1 MARGL
6 VRRAQDGVAAQRWR
20 SADTRPIAP
29 FIKPVT
35 QLALLLAL
43 SLIGVVLAFGF
54 GRLEVKRGPVSA
66 TVKRAEGALERASV
80 AVLRLGAVRGLALA
94 GVPALGLAVFA
105 LVAGERGTVPA
116 TGRAAFLVLALLA
129 GAASALVQA
138 RLALGLG
145 TRAASSAAAAVARGS
160 ARAMRPLLRAAAAV
174 AIFGEGWG
182 ILGVA
187 GAFASLYAVRGGFAG
202 TGESSQLAA
211 EVVRLLPA
219 FALGAGVAALA
230 LSREGSIAATA
241 ARIGGGQA
249 TSLDPSSD
257 DRDARD
263 PALLA
268 ELVGH
273 LTGELLPRA
282 LTSYVCGLCA
292 TVSVALL
299 ALSSGGEPGKEPLNW
314 LVLVVLVRGFGAVG
328 SVCGVFAARATDE
341 EAPLHALWRG
351 QVSALAV
358 SLFGLGAALF
368 WLQRGHFLPLFAAGS
383 LGLLTLALVGQL
395 SWVPLR
401 RGTSATREL
410 SDARSNG
417 EAGTIAR
424 GASSGL
430 ASLWPALVLPAL
442 VLSLLERAFA
452 QATPPGL
459 VLVTFAA
466 GALSLSPLALSMAGF
481 SLLATHA
488 RGVVTLARLDVE
500 PRRRGGRLE
509 DASVLGA
516 AAGSTQVTLALS
528 LSLLLGLLSL
538 GSSGASAAPSGSLGF
553 AAFATVAGVVLVLLI
568 AARATRSAVLGARL
582 VAVEVERQL
591 REFPRQQGIPA
602 VPVDFT
608 PSYKGCVE
616 AALNAARGASLVELA
631 SLLVAP
637 FLLGALLHWGASPTL
652 STPLA
657 SFGVA
662 AVLAGL
668 VLTLG
673 GRATRAMLSEL
684 RRRLRS
690 SDAGLVPRATAEAES
705 FGELVGVTAASSV
718 EALALVLALTVL
730 SLAPLLR

>member
-1 MARGL
+1 
-6 VRRAQDGVAAQRWR
+6 
-20 SADTRPIAP
+20 
-29 FIKPVT
+29 VT

-43 SLIGVVLAFGF
+43 SLMGVVLSFGF

-80 AVLRLGAVRGLALA
+80 AVLRLGAARGLVLL
-94 GVPALGLAVFA
+94 GVPALGLSGFA
-105 LVAGERGTVPA
+105 LLGGGQGSIPA
-116 TGRAAFLVLALLA
+116 PGRAAFLVVALLA

-138 RLALGLG
+138 RLTLGLG

-160 ARAMRPLLRAAAAV
+160 VRAMRPLLRAAAAV

-187 GAFASLYAVRGGFAG
+187 AAFASLYAVRGGFAA
-202 TGESSQLAA
+202 TDESTALVG

-219 FALGAGVAALA
+219 FALGAAVASLA
-230 LSREGSIAATA
+230 LSREGSVAATA
-241 ARIGGGQA
+241 ARVGGGQA
-249 TSLDPSSD
+249 TFDASSERD
-257 DRDARD
+257 DARD

-273 LTGELLPRA
+273 LAGELLPRA

-299 ALSSGGEPGKEPLNW
+299 SLSGGDGGKNALSW
-314 LVLVVLVRGFGAVG
+314 LVLMVLVRGFGAVG

-351 QVSALAV
+351 QASALLV

-368 WLQRGHFLPLFAAGS
+368 WLQREHWLPLFAAGA
-383 LGLLTLALVGQL
+383 LGLATLALVGQL
-395 SWVPLR
+395 SWFPLR
-401 RGTSATREL
+401 RGTSASREL
-410 SDARSNG
+410 SEARSSG
-417 EAGTIAR
+417 EAATIAR
-424 GASSGL
+424 GASAGL

-442 VLSLLERAFA
+442 VVGLLERALSRG
-452 QATPPGL
+452 TPAGL

-466 GALSLSPLALSMAGF
+466 GALSLAPLALSMAGF
-481 SLLATHA
+481 SLLTTHA
-488 RGVVTLARLDVE
+488 RGVVALARLEVE
-500 PRRRGGRLE
+500 ARRRSSRLE

-516 AAGSTQVTLALS
+516 AAGSTHVTLALA

-538 GSSGASAAPSGSLGF
+538 SSGAAPAASGSLGF
-553 AAFATVAGVVLVLLI
+553 AAFATVTGVALVLLF

-591 REFPRQQGIPA
+591 REFPRQQG
-602 VPVDFT
+602 VPTVPSDFT

-616 AALNAARGASLVELA
+616 ASLNAARAASVLELA
-631 SLLVAP
+631 GLLVAP
-637 FLLGALLHWGASPTL
+637 FVLGALLHWGATPTL
-652 STPLA
+652 GSPLTG
-657 SFGVA
+657 FGVA
-662 AVLAGL
+662 AVLAAL

-673 GRATRAMLSEL
+673 GRATRATLGEL

-690 SDAGLVPRATAEAES
+690 SEAGLAPRASAEAES

-730 SLAPLLR
+730 CLAPLLR

>member
-1 MARGL
+1 M
-6 VRRAQDGVAAQRWR
+6 
-20 SADTRPIAP
+20 
-29 FIKPVT
+29 T

-80 AVLRLGAVRGLALA
+80 AVLRLGAARGLLLL
-94 GVPALGLAVFA
+94 GVPALGLTGFA
-105 LVAGERGTVPA
+105 LLGGGQGSIPA
-116 TGRAAFLVLALLA
+116 PGRAAFLVVALLA
-129 GAASALVQA
+129 GAISALVQA
-138 RLALGLG
+138 RLAVGLG

-182 ILGVA
+182 ILGLA
-187 GAFASLYAVRGGFAG
+187 GAFASLYAVRGGFAAA
-202 TGESSQLAA
+202 GESTALVG

-219 FALGAGVAALA
+219 FALGAAVASLA
-230 LSREGSIAATA
+230 LSREGSVAATA
-241 ARIGGGQA
+241 ARVGGGQA
-249 TSLDPSSD
+249 AFESSSD
-257 DRDARD
+257 RDEPRDARDARD

-273 LTGELLPRA
+273 LAGELLPRA

-299 ALSSGGEPGKEPLNW
+299 ALSGGDGGKGALSW
-314 LVLVVLVRGFGAVG
+314 LVLVVLVRSFGAVG
-328 SVCGVFAARATDE
+328 SVCGVLAARATDD

-351 QVSALAV
+351 QASALLV

-368 WLQRGHFLPLFAAGS
+368 WLQREHWWPLFAAGG
-383 LGLLTLALVGQL
+383 LGLATLALVGQL
-395 SWVPLR
+395 SWFPLR
-401 RGTSATREL
+401 RGTSAAREL
-410 SDARSNG
+410 SDARTSG
-417 EAGTIAR
+417 EAATIAR
-424 GASSGL
+424 GASAGL

-442 VLSLLERAFA
+442 VVGLLERGLS
-452 QATPPGL
+452 QATPSGL
-459 VLVTFAA
+459 LLVTFAA
-466 GALSLSPLALSMAGF
+466 GALSLGPLALSMAGF
-481 SLLATHA
+481 SLLTTHA
-488 RGVVTLARLDVE
+488 RGVVALARLEVE
-500 PRRRGGRLE
+500 ARRRSGRLD
-509 DASVLGA
+509 DAGVLGA

-538 GSSGASAAPSGSLGF
+538 NGGAAQAPSSSLGF
-553 AAFATVAGVVLVLLI
+553 AAFATVGGVVLVLVF
-568 AARATRSAVLGARL
+568 AARATRSAVVGARL

-591 REFPRQQGIPA
+591 RELPRPHGVLA
-602 VPVDFT
+602 VPSDFT

-616 AALNAARGASLVELA
+616 ASLSAARAASVAELA
-631 SLLVAP
+631 GLLVAP
-637 FLLGALLHWGASPTL
+637 FLLGALLRWGASPTL
-652 STPLA
+652 GSPLIG
-657 SFGVA
+657 FGVA
-662 AVLAGL
+662 AVLVGL

-673 GRATRAMLSEL
+673 GRATRAALGEL

-690 SDAGLVPRATAEAES
+690 SDAGLVPRAAAEAES

-730 SLAPLLR
+730 CLVPLLR

>member
-1 MARGL
+1 
-6 VRRAQDGVAAQRWR
+6 
-20 SADTRPIAP
+20 
-29 FIKPVT
+29 VT

-43 SLIGVVLAFGF
+43 SLMGVVLSFGF

-80 AVLRLGAVRGLALA
+80 AVLRLGAARGLALLS
-94 GVPALGLAVFA
+94 VPALGLTGFA
-105 LVAGERGTVPA
+105 LLGGGQGSIPA
-116 TGRAAFLVLALLA
+116 PGRAAFLVVALLA

-145 TRAASSAAAAVARGS
+145 TRAASSAATAVARGS

-187 GAFASLYAVRGGFAG
+187 AAFASLYAVRGGFAA
-202 TGESSQLAA
+202 TGESTALVG

-219 FALGAGVAALA
+219 FALGAAVASLA
-230 LSREGSIAATA
+230 LSREGSVAATA
-241 ARIGGGQA
+241 ARVGGGQA
-249 TSLDPSSD
+249 TFDASSERD
-257 DRDARD
+257 DARDARD

-273 LTGELLPRA
+273 LAGELLPRA

-299 ALSSGGEPGKEPLNW
+299 SLSGGDGGKGALSW

-351 QVSALAV
+351 QASALLV

-368 WLQRGHFLPLFAAGS
+368 WLQREHWLPLFAAGA
-383 LGLLTLALVGQL
+383 LGLATLALVGQL
-395 SWVPLR
+395 SWFPLR
-401 RGTSATREL
+401 RGTSAAREL
-410 SDARSNG
+410 SEARSSG
-417 EAGTIAR
+417 EAATIAR
-424 GASSGL
+424 GASAGL
-430 ASLWPALVLPAL
+430 ASLWPALILPAL
-442 VLSLLERAFA
+442 VVGLLERTLSHG
-452 QATPPGL
+452 TPAGL
-459 VLVTFAA
+459 LLVTFAA

-481 SLLATHA
+481 SLLTTHA
-488 RGVVTLARLDVE
+488 RGVVALARLEVE
-500 PRRRGGRLE
+500 ARRRSSRLD
-509 DASVLGA
+509 DAGVLGA
-516 AAGSTQVTLALS
+516 AAGSTQVTLALA

-538 GSSGASAAPSGSLGF
+538 SSGAAPAASGSLGF
-553 AAFATVAGVVLVLLI
+553 AAFATVTGVALVLLF
-568 AARATRSAVLGARL
+568 AARATRSAVVGARL

-591 REFPRQQGIPA
+591 REFPRQQG
-602 VPVDFT
+602 VPTVPSDFT

-616 AALNAARGASLVELA
+616 ASLNAARAASVLELA
-631 SLLVAP
+631 GLLGAP
-637 FLLGALLHWGASPTL
+637 FLLGALLHWGATPTL
-652 STPLA
+652 GSPLTG
-657 SFGVA
+657 FGVA

-673 GRATRAMLSEL
+673 GRATRATLSEL
-684 RRRLRS
+684 RRRLRG
-690 SDAGLVPRATAEAES
+690 SDAGLVPRASAEAES

-730 SLAPLLR
+730 CLAPLLR

>member
-1 MARGL
+1 
-6 VRRAQDGVAAQRWR
+6 
-20 SADTRPIAP
+20 
-29 FIKPVT
+29 VT

-43 SLIGVVLAFGF
+43 SLMGVVLSFGF

-80 AVLRLGAVRGLALA
+80 AVLRLGAARGLALLC
-94 GVPALGLAVFA
+94 VPALGLTGFA
-105 LVAGERGTVPA
+105 LLGGGQGSIPA
-116 TGRAAFLVLALLA
+116 PGRAAFLVVALLA

-187 GAFASLYAVRGGFAG
+187 AAFASLYAVRGGFAA
-202 TGESSQLAA
+202 TGESTALVG

-219 FALGAGVAALA
+219 FALGAAVASLA
-230 LSREGSIAATA
+230 LSREGSVAATA
-241 ARIGGGQA
+241 ARVGGGQA
-249 TSLDPSSD
+249 TFDASGERD
-257 DRDARD
+257 DAQDARD

-273 LTGELLPRA
+273 LAGELLPRA
-282 LTSYVCGLCA
+282 LTSYVCGLSA

-299 ALSSGGEPGKEPLNW
+299 SLSGGDGGKGALSW

-328 SVCGVFAARATDE
+328 SVCGVFAARATDD

-351 QVSALAV
+351 QASALLV

-368 WLQRGHFLPLFAAGS
+368 WLQREHWLPLFAAGA
-383 LGLLTLALVGQL
+383 LGLATLALVGQL
-395 SWVPLR
+395 SWFPLR
-401 RGTSATREL
+401 RGTSAAREL
-410 SDARSNG
+410 SEARSSG
-417 EAGTIAR
+417 EAATIAR
-424 GASSGL
+424 GASAGL
-430 ASLWPALVLPAL
+430 ASLWPALILPAL
-442 VLSLLERAFA
+442 VVGLLERTLAHG
-452 QATPPGL
+452 TPAGL
-459 VLVTFAA
+459 LLVTFAA

-481 SLLATHA
+481 SLLTTHA
-488 RGVVTLARLDVE
+488 RGVVALARLEVE
-500 PRRRGGRLE
+500 ARRRSSRLD
-509 DASVLGA
+509 DAGVLGA
-516 AAGSTQVTLALS
+516 AAGSTHVTLALA

-538 GSSGASAAPSGSLGF
+538 SSGAAAPAASGSLGF
-553 AAFATVAGVVLVLLI
+553 AAFATVTGVALVLLF
-568 AARATRSAVLGARL
+568 AARATRSAVVGARL

-591 REFPRQQGIPA
+591 REFPRQQG
-602 VPVDFT
+602 VPTVPSDFT

-616 AALNAARGASLVELA
+616 ASLNAARAASVLELA
-631 SLLVAP
+631 GLLVAP
-637 FLLGALLHWGASPTL
+637 FLLGALLHWGAAPTL
-652 STPLA
+652 GSPLTG
-657 SFGVA
+657 FGVA

-673 GRATRAMLSEL
+673 GRATRATLGEL

-690 SDAGLVPRATAEAES
+690 SDAGLVPRASAEAES